1 MAKKKT
7 LQIDLYDDLKLFDDS
22 EEREISPE
30 KKNHLISELNNL
42 NEWLIEDGITKEKFD
57 VENIKI
63 EPFSDEDWTMKVI
76 TDDKNK
82 QIVSFNPN
90 IIRLCNVEYWEMVIL
105 HEYFHLVVQKVPN
118 KEDALKIKDTFGSD
132 FMSLIDIEA
141 DFYVA
146 SYLKQKKKISAEE
159 YWKLCYH
166 GSSVFS
172 DKWIRTKK
180 FERFLGSLLSINKMF
195 LNDSPT
201 FDLYL
206 PTISPIYT
214 EESIMIL
221 VIKREHISF
230 EEIFADY
237 EDFKKLKNIYKN
249 CKSIPFED
257 YFETLNSFTKKALN
271 ITTP

>member
-1 MAKKKT
+1 MGKKKPD
-7 LQIDLYDDLKLFDDS
+7 QVDLYDDLKIF
-22 EEREISPE
+22 SPE
-30 KKNHLISELNNL
+30 QKEIDQGKKNHLIKELNNF
-42 NEWLIEDGITKEKFD
+42 NEWLINGGITKEKFD
-57 VENIKI
+57 IESIII
-63 EPFSDEDWTMKVI
+63 EPFSDEDWTMKVH
-76 TDDKNK
+76 TDNEKK

-90 IIRLCNVEYWEMVIL
+90 IIRLCNFEYWEMVIL

-146 SYLKQKKKISAEE
+146 SYLKENNKITAEE
-159 YWKLCYH
+159 YWKLCYT

-195 LNDSPT
+195 LSTSPT

-221 VIKREHISF
+221 VIKREHIAF
-230 EEIFADY
+230 EEIFAEFD
-237 EDFKKLKNIYKN
+237 DFKKLKNIYKN
-249 CKSIPFED
+249 SKSVSFEE
-257 YFETLNSFTKKALN
+257 YYEILNSFTKKALN
-271 ITTP
+271 I